1 MMIGVMVMLAATQVF
16 RLELT
21 DETPYIVG
29 ADGVRREVVLVASE
43 EYAALTNQA
52 VVAWR
57 RIHETEEGRR
67 RIHGKRVNTTV
78 KCRRRVDTYA
88 DGFKATYPM
97 SPKHLEFRAKLDAA
111 RKKQPVTVTV
121 EHDAATGKDSQK

>member
-1 MMIGVMVMLAATQVF
+1 MMIGVMLMLAATQVF

-21 DETPYIVG
+21 DEKPYIVG
-29 ADGVRREVVLVASE
+29 ADGGRREVVLTSPE

-52 VVAWR
+52 VAAWR
-57 RIHETEEGRR
+57 RIRETDEGRR

-78 KCRRRVDTYA
+78 KDRRRVDTYA

-111 RKKQPVTVTV
+111 RRRQPVTVTV
-121 EHDAATGKDSQK
+121 EHDAVTGKDIVK